1 MRVAGAV
8 RAPTATSS
16 ATPSTVD
23 GTGTTQGRAS
33 PRPSFTARS
42 QPAAMASTWSDG
54 HHRPAAYT
62 AGTRAD
68 EATFTAASRGSHRR
82 KIAWTSHSIRS
93 RLQLLRL
100 DSKSV
105 LDVADLQAGSSL
117 TDWDFSNWKRIA
129 GFAAG
134 VAALAVLWT
143 APIGDSPEA
152 RHAAAIAVA
161 AIVWWATEPMP
172 HAWSGLLALALFW
185 LTGSTGLTVVASG
198 FWNSTTGFLLGAL
211 LIGGIVTRSGLAERI
226 AFTFAAR
233 LGSTY
238 SGLLLAMVATDF
250 FLTFLIPSGIARVA
264 ILAAVVHGFAQ
275 ALGLSRRDPMARGLM
290 IAVTCA
296 ASIFDKMVLAGT
308 SSILAAGIIEEI
320 GGERISYGR
329 WFLAYV
335 PCDILTILGCWR
347 LILWLYPSATPVF
360 DGGQA
365 HFRRALGALGPVSV
379 REKRAAVLVLAAIA
393 LWLTDFVHEFRPA
406 TVALAIGAIGLLP
419 KVGVISL
426 RDLARL
432 PYSTL
437 VFTATALGTSA
448 VLADTGALRMLTSGM
463 VGWMTALITGPASS
477 ALVLYWAAFGYHLL
491 LGAQNLLVT
500 ATLPPVVSLGQSLGL
515 SPVVVGM
522 IWIFGTAGKIFP
534 YQSGVLM
541 VGYSY
546 GYFDGRD
553 LMKVGILLAIL
564 ESIILLMLVPF
575 YWPLVGLE

>member
-1 MRVAGAV
+1 M
-8 RAPTATSS
+8 
-16 ATPSTVD
+16 
-23 GTGTTQGRAS
+23 
-33 PRPSFTARS
+33 
-42 QPAAMASTWSDG
+42 
-54 HHRPAAYT
+54 
-62 AGTRAD
+62 
-68 EATFTAASRGSHRR
+68 
-82 KIAWTSHSIRS
+82 
-93 RLQLLRL
+93 LRL
-100 DSKSV
+100 HCRSV
-105 LDVADLQAGSSL
+105 LDIADVHSGSSL
-117 TDWDFSNWKRIA
+117 TDTDVTRWKRIA

-134 VAALAVLWT
+134 AAALAAVWA
-143 APIGDSPEA
+143 APVGGSPEA

-161 AIVWWATEPMP
+161 TIVWWATEPIP
-172 HAWSGLLALALFW
+172 HAWSGLLALFLFW
-185 LTGSTGLTVVASG
+185 VTGSTSLIVVASG

-226 AFTFAAR
+226 AFTFAAK
-233 LGSTY
+233 LGSSY

-264 ILAAVVHGFAQ
+264 ILAAVVHGFAR
-275 ALGLSRRDPMARGLM
+275 ALGLSHRDPMARGLM

-320 GGERISYGR
+320 GGVRISYGR

-347 LILWLYPSATPVF
+347 LILWLYPSTSAVF

-365 HFRRALGALGPVSV
+365 HFRRTLDALGPVSLK
-379 REKRAAVLVLAAIA
+379 EKRAAALVAVAIA
-393 LWLTDFVHEFRPA
+393 LWLTDFVHGFRPA
-406 TVALAIGAIGLLP
+406 SVALAIGTIGLLP
-419 KVGVISL
+419 GIGVIGLS
-426 RDLARL
+426 DLARL
-432 PYSTL
+432 PFSTL
-437 VFTATALGTSA
+437 VFTATALGMSA

-463 VGWMTALITGPASS
+463 VGWMTALISGPATS
-477 ALVLYWAAFGYHLL
+477 AFVLYWAAFGYHLL

-500 ATLPPVVSLGQSLGL
+500 ATLPSVVTLGQSLGL

-564 ESIILLMLVPF
+564 ESLILVMLVPF
-575 YWPLVGLE
+575 YWPLVGLQ